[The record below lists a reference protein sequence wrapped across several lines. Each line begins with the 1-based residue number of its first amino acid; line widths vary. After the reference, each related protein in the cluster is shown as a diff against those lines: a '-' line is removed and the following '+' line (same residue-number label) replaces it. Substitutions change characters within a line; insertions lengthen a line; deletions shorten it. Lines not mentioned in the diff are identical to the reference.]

1 MKSMVVYSSRT
12 GNTKAVAEAIQAA
25 MPEGC
30 ELYAV
35 EEAPSSEAYELVAVG
50 FWVDRGT
57 ADANA
62 QKYLGGIKNKTV
74 ILFGTLGA
82 FPDSDHARDSMAR
95 AAMLLPQGN
104 ALLGTFICQGRVDPK
119 IVKRFKDLPAGH
131 PHAPTPESIARQQA
145 ASCHPDEADFARAK
159 KVIEKIVAGIGKHY

>member
-12 GNTKAVAEAIQAA
+12 GNTKAVAAAIQPA

-30 ELYAV
+30 EIYPV
-35 EEAPSSEAYELVAVG
+35 GEAPDSANYDLVAVG
-50 FWVDRGT
+50 FWVDKGT
-57 ADANA
+57 ADAQA
-62 QKYLGGIKNKTV
+62 KQYLSGITGKKI

-82 FPDSDHARDSMAR
+82 YPDSDHARDSMAR

-104 ALLGTFICQGRVDPK
+104 SLLGTFICQGRVDPK
-119 IVKRFKDLPAGH
+119 LTERFKDLPAGH
-131 PHAPTPESIARQQA
+131 PHAPTPESLARHRA
-145 ASCHPDEADFARAK
+145 ASSHPDEEDFAKAK

>member
-1 MKSMVVYSSRT
+1 MKSMVVYSSLT
-12 GNTKAVAEAIQAA
+12 GNTKAVAEAIQVA

-30 ELYAV
+30 EIYAV
-35 EEAPSSEAYELVAVG
+35 EKAPSSETYELVAVG

-62 QKYLGGIKNKTV
+62 KKYLSTLANKKI

-82 FPDSDHARDSMAR
+82 YPDSDHARDSMAR

-119 IVKRFKDLPAGH
+119 LTERFKDLPAGH
-131 PHAPTPESIARQQA
+131 PHAPTPESIARHQA
-145 ASCHPDEADFARAK
+145 ASSHPNAEDFAKAK
-159 KVIEKIVAGIGKHY
+159 KVIAKIVAGIGKHF